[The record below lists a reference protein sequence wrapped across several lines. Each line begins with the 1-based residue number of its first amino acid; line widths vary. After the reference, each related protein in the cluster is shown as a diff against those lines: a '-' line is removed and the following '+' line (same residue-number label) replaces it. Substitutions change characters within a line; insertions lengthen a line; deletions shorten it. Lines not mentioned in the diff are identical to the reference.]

1 MEQKRTLW
9 ILIAAGLF
17 LCLVFGAAYFMSKA
31 NGSGKN
37 INTISLDSPELWV
50 APNADYSDA
59 NVVEKKE
66 EPKVEN
72 ITEVPNSSEITQAE
86 SQEQMEVVNS
96 LTQGLEYPEA
106 GVSTAIAQVSD
117 KNDSMNIYQ
126 TSETSSSKGTVT
138 TTFDFTGGSNSVATV
153 SAANKAAEDGLK
165 KADSQRGQMA
175 KTLDESTSRSKEETK
190 VAIVTETP
198 KTTVSV
204 KSSTT
209 VSSEPKIATSTVSAP
224 KTTTTTATTTKTN
237 SYSEPD
243 RFWVQA
249 ASYSSKKKADEARSI
264 LDENQVQCEVF
275 TYEMNGTLYYRVRVG
290 PYTTKTEATYWKNQV
305 DSLEQFADAGTYI
318 VNSSAPIAK
327 AN

>member
-31 NGSGKN
+31 NGSGN
-37 INTISLDSPELWV
+37 NNNTISLDSPELWV

-106 GVSTAIAQVSD
+106 GVSTAIAQESD

-126 TSETSSSKGTVT
+126 TSEASSSKGTVT

-175 KTLDESTSRSKEETK
+175 KTLDESTSRSKEEKK
-190 VAIVTETP
+190 VA
-198 KTTVSV
+198 SV
-204 KSSTT
+204 KETVKTASSTKPSSTT
-209 VSSEPKIATSTVSAP
+209 SSTVATTPKVESPKTSASTVSKPAIIN
-224 KTTTTTATTTKTN
+224 A
-237 SYSEPD
+237 EPD